1 MNVIPFEP
9 KHVREMK
16 MQSHQMRLV
25 SQMAFEYIE
34 VLGGLGPAFSGEVD
48 GRIIACAGIATQFA
62 GMGTMWAILAQDSG
76 PYFVRL
82 HRCGKRLMESLGLRR
97 IEATTEADF
106 APGCR
111 WLEMLGFQSEGRM
124 RSYGLNGEDHIRYA
138 RVM

>member
-1 MNVIPFEP
+1 MNVIAFEP
-9 KHVREMK
+9 KHVYQMK
-16 MQSHQMRLV
+16 LQSHQMRLV
-25 SQMAFEYIE
+25 SQMALEYIE
-34 VLGGLGPAFSGEVD
+34 VLRTLGPAFSGEVD
-48 GRIIACAGIATQFA
+48 GRIIVCGGIATQFP
-62 GMGTMWAILAQDSG
+62 GVGTMWACLSQDSG

-82 HRCGKRLMESLGLRR
+82 HRCGKRLMESLSLRR
-97 IEATTEADF
+97 IEASTEADF